1 VSPIFHAVVSPSRG
15 VLLGHEIENCYKG
28 AGCKLCRMEYT
39 LTADS
44 GSYQLAGY
52 PAGLRVD
59 PPRWLRLL
67 KILGEGAIRTLDWI
81 GRIILLQKIVEEVLK
96 RFQKV
101 GAAVRRLS
109 ERKWSVTVAGAAWRC
124 RFRYH

>member
-1 VSPIFHAVVSPSRG
+1 
-15 VLLGHEIENCYKG
+15 VLLGHEIENCYEG

-44 GSYQLAGY
+44 GSYALTGY

-67 KILGEGAIRTLDWI
+67 KRLGEGAIRTLDWI
-81 GRIILLQKIVEEVLK
+81 GRMILLQKIVEEVL
-96 RFQKV
+96 RRLQKA
-101 GAAVRRLS
+101 GAAVRRFS
-109 ERKWSVTVAGAAWRC
+109 EREWSVRAGGAAWRC
-124 RFRYH
+124 RFRHHLT